1 MKALG
6 EKYQDNNMRKPSGLQ
21 NFFIICSGADKEII
35 NDCPTEWNK
44 FAGIGATIFL
54 TACLALLSGAYAMHF
69 VFENAIVS
77 ILFGMFWAIVIF
89 NLDRY
94 IVLSLRKEKIPT
106 QTDIKRETDPNKK
119 EELKSERSRLFW
131 NQVYMASPRFIIAL
145 IIALTVSKPIELRLF
160 QNRIDK
166 ELENTV
172 KTEDSK
178 FDIEET
184 KRIEDLNNQLTGI
197 NKQEEADKSAIF
209 SNNPI
214 YQDAKTKIPKL
225 ETDIKTKEQTITANK
240 KIIDANRYKET
251 RYKTEV
257 DPITNETEKIPYSVW
272 LPNATAVAKINE
284 NKNIQTE
291 IQKLNLELSE
301 QKGKQS
307 TVETQLS
314 QSASSVSTKYESAK
328 NNITQQIENLNKT
341 YLQRKSDW
349 VNANKRSADLPARL
363 EALGNISSFGNSIWW
378 ASLVI
383 TLLFIVLE
391 TAPVVV
397 KLLTKRGPYDEKLDA
412 IEYQIYIDESKKVD
426 MLNREINEYM
436 RLANDAAKLSGSI
449 RLDAEKD
456 KLEVELRN
464 NKELLNKLADYQRDL
479 ANIYADAWYQE
490 EKAKALMQAKGMYN
504 QANPIPTNAII
515 DKPKIEESFW
525 RQKGSSDKIEYFFRN
540 GSLTDNELLYFE
552 NDQLNKGK
560 WNYNSMKD
568 EVEIDLLGNK
578 ISYSILEITKDILKL
593 TNKINNDIT
602 EFGRV

>member
-1 MKALG
+1 MKTLG
-6 EKYQDNNMRKPSGLQ
+6 EKYQDNNMRKSSGLQ
-21 NFFIICSGADKEII
+21 NFFILCSGADKDII
-35 NDCPTEWNK
+35 KDCPTEWNK

-54 TACLALLSGAYAMHF
+54 TACLALLSGAYAMNF
-69 VFENAIVS
+69 VFDNGYLSVI
-77 ILFGMFWAIVIF
+77 FGVFWAIVIF

-106 QTDIKRETDPNKK
+106 KTDIKRETDPNKK
-119 EELKSERSRLFW
+119 EELISEKSRLFW

-145 IIALTVSKPIELRLF
+145 IIAITVSKPIELRLF
-160 QNRIDK
+160 NNRIEK
-166 ELENTV
+166 ELESIV

-184 KRIEDLNNQLTGI
+184 KRIEDLSNQLTDI
-197 NKQEEADKSAIF
+197 NKQEQADKTAIF

-214 YQDAKTKIPKL
+214 YQDSKTKIPKL
-225 ETDIKTKEQTITANK
+225 ESDINIREQTITANK
-240 KIIDANRYKET
+240 KIIDVNRYKET
-251 RYKTEV
+251 RYKTRV
-257 DPITNETEKIPYSVW
+257 DPITNQTEKIPYSVW

-291 IQKLNLELSE
+291 IQKLNTELSE

-307 TVETQLS
+307 TVETTLS
-314 QSASSVSTKYESAK
+314 QSANSVSSKYESSK
-328 NNITQQIENLNKT
+328 NSVQQQIDKLKES
-341 YLQRKSDW
+341 YSQRKSDW

-412 IEYQIYIDESKKVD
+412 IEYQIYIDESKKID

-436 RLANDAAKLSGSI
+436 KLANDAAKLSDSI

-504 QANPIPTNAII
+504 QANPTNTAN

-525 RQKGSSDKIEYFFRN
+525 RQKWSPDRIEYFFRN

-552 NDQLNKGK
+552 NEQLNKGK

-578 ISYSILEITKDILKL
+578 LNYSISELTKDKLKL
-593 TNKINNDIT
+593 TDKINNDIL
-602 EFGRV
+602 EFEKV